1 MTTNAANL
9 LAEIRR
15 SGGDVMLVGD
25 DRLKLVAP
33 KALLPVLTDRVR
45 AAKPVLLAAL
55 ADTASQVS
63 TAQEGG
69 EGVLSPRR
77 NTATVQHR
85 TAWSPSER
93 VIPDWRAR
101 HREAVTHW
109 SAFHPADE
117 AARLA
122 WAEMQL
128 RWHQLHGRRVPEWQ
142 CAGCGE
148 SIGGLA
154 ALALTDGNRV
164 HLNKLDCLLSYGER
178 WRTAATCAL
187 MALGLRPP
195 AAGSE
200 AP

>member
-1 MTTNAANL
+1 MTGVADL
-9 LAEIRR
+9 LAEIHR
-15 SGGDVMLVGD
+15 SGGNLRLVGC

-33 KALLPVLTDRVR
+33 KALLPELTDRVR
-45 AAKPVLLAAL
+45 AAKPMLLAAL

-69 EGVLSPRR
+69 GGVLNPRR

-101 HREAVTHW
+101 HREAVAYR
-109 SAFHPADE
+109 SALHPTDE

-122 WAEMQL
+122 WGEMQL

-148 SIGGLA
+148 PIGGLA

-164 HLNKLDCLLSYGER
+164 HLNKLDCLLSYGEY
-178 WRTAATCAL
+178 WRAAATCAL
-187 MALGLRPP
+187 MALGLHPP